1 MKPRAQASRADPRM
15 PKRQVRLYPPVGLSL
30 LFRPLPKTRLR
41 PPLDVRYQL
50 GDGSFLRFSA
60 REALGVP
67 EQTLLLV
74 LLELA
79 AEQYAKRPGDA
90 VMDGTE
96 RGEVAQALWS
106 RLHQP
111 SHDRSSR
118 LPETLRLSC
127 TWVELNRRC
136 GCGTG
141 GSLTMS
147 RRESLRRLCE
157 VVVWEETAPRRLT
170 TQSALVVWMLG
181 DDQRVH
187 VALNPR
193 LAAALMG
200 GQYAPVLLTE
210 RLALGSDTA
219 MAVHAFLSTCVRR
232 GNSLQIA
239 VETLLPRLWPDPE
252 GLVPPGTYRRRHSDV
267 RLALTAVGKLA
278 DWSVEWV
285 GTKAIVRRAGSA
297 SREASA
303 PKMVPAQAVQPS
315 TDADVRVMTFAGHD
329 TPFSE
334 EFRECAIQEKT
345 PSIKHLPRNDMSGLF
360 ITTE

>member
-1 MKPRAQASRADPRM
+1 MKCLESVASAEQYVPR
-15 PKRQVRLYPPVGLSL
+15 RQVQLYPPVGLSL
-30 LFRPLPKTRLR
+30 LFRPIPKAQLR
-41 PPLDVRYQL
+41 PSLDVRYQL
-50 GDGSFLRFSA
+50 GGGSCLRFSA

-79 AEQYAKRPGDA
+79 AEQFARRPGDA

-106 RLHQP
+106 RLHQTVC
-111 SHDRSSR
+111 DGASR
-118 LPETLRLSC
+118 PPETLRLSC
-127 TWVELNRRC
+127 TWLELNRRC
-136 GCGTG
+136 GCGSG
-141 GSLTMS
+141 GSLTAS

-157 VVVWEETAPRRLT
+157 VVVWEERAPRCLT
-170 TQSALVVWMLG
+170 KQSALVGWVLG

-187 VALNPR
+187 VALNHR

-210 RLALGSDTA
+210 RLALRSDTG

-239 VETLLPRLWPDPE
+239 VDTLLKRLWPDQEKP
-252 GLVPPGTYRRRHSDV
+252 VPPGTHRRRHRDV
-267 RLALTAVGKLA
+267 RQALKAVGNLA
-278 DWSVEWV
+278 DWSVEWL
-285 GTKAIVRRAGSA
+285 GTKAIIKRAGNATRQA
-297 SREASA
+297 SRCAADSA
-303 PKMVPAQAVQPS
+303 PAVGPS
-315 TDADVRVMTFAGHD
+315 R
-329 TPFSE
+329 SE
-334 EFRECAIQEKT
+334 EVRDMTLAGQELLVLEELRECGIQAN
-345 PSIKHLPRNDMSGLF
+345 SFNNKHLPRNDLSGLF